1 MAHPTPFRM
10 SKPRVPK
17 AVSCPFIEE
26 IRTIHRRRC
35 NCRLDRRAEFW
46 LRYGGDKLEISPGS
60 FHQSLAIWLNNAGLI
75 PAGRVEDLAAAFY
88 CLGVTNSNNLF
99 QKVRQGKVDHH
110 GIGKDGKRNGKGRA
124 KSAQA

>member
-1 MAHPTPFRM
+1 MAGKPPRM
-10 SKPRVPK
+10 SKPRNAK
-17 AVSCPFIEE
+17 AAPCPFIEE
-26 IRTIHRRRC
+26 IRAIHRRRS

-60 FHQSLAIWLNNAGLI
+60 FHHSLATWLHNAGLV
-75 PAGRVEDLAAAFY
+75 PASRVDDLAAAFY

-110 GIGKDGKRNGKGRA
+110 GIGKDGRRNGKSRPRPD
-124 KSAQA
+124 